1 MKKGYYLTYG
11 FLSKDLHKAVNFIEK
26 KIRINLDSENVYD
39 DELYILG
46 ENNRGNFPIIDNFTI
61 HNNFGNSYFKE
72 DGTTVK
78 DVNYLISCNIVSG
91 SEDLKNES
99 IEYVRKE
106 LLHLEEL
113 IELNFDF
120 NEWE

>member
-11 FLSKDLHKAVNFIEK
+11 FLSKDIHKAVAFIEK
-26 KIRINLDSENVYD
+26 KLRINLDSENVYD
-39 DELYILG
+39 NELYILEG
-46 ENNRGNFPIIDNFTI
+46 NNKSNFPIIDNFTI
-61 HNNFGNSYFKE
+61 HDNSGNSYFKE
-72 DGTTVK
+72 DSTVIK
-78 DVNYLISCNIVSG
+78 NVNYLISCNIVSG

-99 IEYVRKE
+99 VEYIRKE

-120 NEWE
+120 NEW